1 MVSVSILQKQIDK
14 CLKRDHLYWHGTCIR
29 SWVSLTPYVSTQST
43 LNASKHNS
51 GTILQA
57 RILYTL
63 NFLGCMLKIH
73 PFAYISIS
81 LINSTF
87 TDFKSI
93 LKKKHK
99 SSTSWAF
106 HPDAGVLHILQPYGG
121 FASLRSFWSSRRTA
135 AGVTG
140 EWMIRKASAKR
151 WYSWDLHGRGSLV
164 VTWPT
169 HPVTTH

>member
-93 LKKKHK
+93 LKKKTQIFYILSL
-99 SSTSWAF
+99 SSWCRCPPHSPT
-106 HPDAGVLHILQPYGG
+106 
-121 FASLRSFWSSRRTA
+121 LRWLRLTQELLKFSSYCCRCHR
-135 AGVTG
+135 
-140 EWMIRKASAKR
+140 WM
-151 WYSWDLHGRGSLV
+151 DD
-164 VTWPT
+164 T
-169 HPVTTH
+169 